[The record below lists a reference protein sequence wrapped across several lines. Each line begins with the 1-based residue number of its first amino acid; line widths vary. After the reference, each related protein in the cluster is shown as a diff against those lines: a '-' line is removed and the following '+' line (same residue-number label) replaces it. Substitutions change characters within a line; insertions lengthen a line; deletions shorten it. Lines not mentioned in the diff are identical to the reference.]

1 MKYARHGLFVFIFVI
16 GVLPIAWMFGASLWS
31 AEGLSLKH
39 YAALFQEARVLKL
52 LGNTTVLALLT
63 VAGALLLGVPLAF
76 VFCFGDLGATLIVY
90 SAGGATLPIRLY
102 TIMANSPESVTA
114 AMSVILVLPILLA
127 VFLVVYLSRF
137 LFTR

>member
-1 MKYARHGLFVFIFVI
+1 
-16 GVLPIAWMFGASLWS
+16 MFGASLWS